1 MPPGAQPRKTSAAD
15 WLREVCRLLSMSDR
29 LDSPLTAWAIRLISA
44 LEAANRNATELAGGL
59 SPQQLN
65 WRSREDTWS
74 IGQCLDHLRAT
85 NGVYLPA
92 IAASLTGRA
101 PNPVQEIT
109 PGWFG
114 RWFLRNYIQPSPDTK
129 RAHAP
134 KKIAP
139 RSEIAPNV
147 LELFVASNEAFRELI
162 YRARDFDVNRIRFRN
177 PFVSVLRFTV
187 GTGLEIVS
195 QHQRRH
201 LLQAERITK
210 DVGFPARA

>member
-1 MPPGAQPRKTSAAD
+1 
-15 WLREVCRLLSMSDR
+15 
-29 LDSPLTAWAIRLISA
+29 
-44 LEAANRNATELAGGL
+44 
-59 SPQQLN
+59 
-65 WRSREDTWS
+65 
-74 IGQCLDHLRAT
+74 
-85 NGVYLPA
+85 VYLPA